1 MISRHG
7 FVCAC
12 LLLASTERVESFS
25 IPTTHSSIRATTS
38 SASSNGIRPGTSLT
52 VIMGGSE
59 TDLADIPASVLQYQ
73 DNFLENINARSISL
87 FDQYQ
92 DAAGFEADLFNSQ
105 DALAQVASV
114 LAARSDDFQD
124 VIVGGS
130 STVLSALPDSVYD
143 SFNDQVMMIQQLD
156 GKMLAAATA
165 TGATGAATIATSS
178 TGFTS
183 STGSVVSDFVDNS
196 QMVGSVP
203 ADIDPMTVAEQAAS
217 LDPSFDPS
225 FDQMVSQLL
234 SDNVEVAKAAA
245 AQATS
250 TGRMD
255 SSNKIMTLMEKAIS
269 SFDDIAVKSGDSLED
284 VAKQLSDQLYQS
296 FGSVDSAQASF
307 SAAPGYITKKGDA
320 VLQGALDEVER
331 VFESSTTRFVEK
343 GTETFQT
350 AKETPVKAILNSVL
364 HAIDEIMKVL
374 LKTMDGLLEGF
385 SGSSLAGH
393 VQHFQSSLAGL
404 VGQTTERIGS
414 AVHEIGH
421 ANIQQIAQFVLK
433 EVIFFIEFLSK
444 IFLTLMNAL
453 LKAFT
458 GDTLMGHVQHLQ
470 ANVAAAVSDT
480 THQLMSTLH
489 DLGQVDIR
497 EAATLLISL
506 VTFVAKIIFQV
517 LSALVIVLSGQGIDV
532 WTLQATGAVKQE
544 LTQLSVQASE
554 GIMGLAES
562 SISELGALLLQ
573 LLENT
578 SVLLVEAFQA
588 LLESFGVLLQPGGPL
603 SGALAS
609 DTIQSI
615 TDSASIMT
623 ANL

>member
-1 MISRHG
+1 MISRQG

-12 LLLASTERVESFS
+12 LLLASTENVESFS
-25 IPTTHSSIRATTS
+25 IPTTHSSSRATTSSAS
-38 SASSNGIRPGTSLT
+38 SASSNGIRPGTSLA
-52 VIMGGSE
+52 VIMGGSG

-87 FDQYQ
+87 FEQYQ
-92 DAAGFEADLFNSQ
+92 DAAGFEEELFNSQ
-105 DALAQVASV
+105 DSLAQVASV
-114 LAARSDDFQD
+114 LAARSDDVQD

-130 STVLSALPDSVYD
+130 STAISALPDSVFD
-143 SFNDQVMMIQQLD
+143 SFSHQIMMIQQLD

-178 TGFTS
+178 TGYTGYTGY
-183 STGSVVSDFVDNS
+183 TGSVVSDFVDNS
-196 QMVGSVP
+196 QMVASLP
-203 ADIDPMTVAEQAAS
+203 DSDPMTVAEQAVS
-217 LDPSFDPS
+217 LDPSFD
-225 FDQMVSQLL
+225 QTVSQLL
-234 SDNVEVAKAAA
+234 SDN
-245 AQATS
+245 
-250 TGRMD
+250 GGMD
-255 SSNKIMTLMEKAIS
+255 SSNKIMALMEKAIS
-269 SFDDIAVKSGDSLED
+269 SFDDIAAKSGDSLED
-284 VAKQLSDQLYQS
+284 VAKQLSNQLYQS
-296 FGSVDSAQASF
+296 FGSVDSAQASL
-307 SAAPGYITKKGDA
+307 SAAPGYIAKKGDA
-320 VLQGALDEVER
+320 ALQGALDEVER
-331 VFESSTTRFVEK
+331 VFETSTTKIVET
-343 GTETFQT
+343 GTETIRT

-364 HAIDEIMKVL
+364 HAIEEIMKVL
-374 LKTMDGLLEGF
+374 LKTMDGMLEGF
-385 SGSSLAGH
+385 SGSPLMGH

-421 ANIQQIAQFVLK
+421 ANMQQVAQFVLK
-433 EVIFFIEFLSK
+433 QVIFFIEVLSK
-444 IFLTLMNAL
+444 IFLTLMDAL

-480 THQLMSTLH
+480 THQLTSALH
-489 DLGQVDIR
+489 DLGQVDIQ

-506 VTFVAKIIFQV
+506 VTFVAKIMFQV
-517 LSALVIVLSGQGIDV
+517 FSALVIVLSGQGIDV
-532 WTLQATGAVKQE
+532 WTLQATGAFKQE

-554 GIMGLAES
+554 ATMGLAES
-562 SISELGALLLQ
+562 SISELVGLLLQ

-578 SVLLVEAFQA
+578 SVLLVEGFQA

-603 SGALAS
+603 SGALAL

-615 TDSASIMT
+615 TNSASMMT